1 MRKAARKTTKAVN
14 DPDLPKYSIA
24 VASDLSGVPQQ
35 QLRRMEEAG
44 LVAPARTHGNTR
56 RYSDNDLARIDVV
69 NDLANEG
76 INAAGIQQILTLRD
90 DIEHLRA
97 DNAEL
102 ARQVEE
108 LSGAGASQAPV
119 QAPLDAQQGG
129 SAVDERGD
137 TPSRRKPRPTTKRQA
152 KV

>member
-1 MRKAARKTTKAVN
+1 VPRTSKKAAD

-56 RYSDNDLARIDVV
+56 RYSDHDLARIDEV

-76 INAAGIQQILTLRD
+76 INAAGINHILSLRD
-90 DIEHLRA
+90 NLQQLRA
-97 DNAEL
+97 DNKEL
-102 ARQVEE
+102 SRQVDE
-108 LSGAGASQAPV
+108 LRGADSLQAAPHKRPDMMQDNSASSASGKG
-119 QAPLDAQQGG
+119 
-129 SAVDERGD
+129 
-137 TPSRRKPRPTTKRQA
+137 SRRRRK
-152 KV
+152 